1 MFVCHIVQYRHQSG
15 QLAVWLAVIGSLVH
29 LIKEEKWTKTVTMW
43 WLCSWDVH
51 VGYMYMSVHY
61 GMCLLVYNV
70 HAVSYTHLTL
80 PTIYSV

>member
-61 GMCLLVYNV
+61 AMCLLVYMCYEN
-70 HAVSYTHLTL
+70 
-80 PTIYSV
+80 